1 MPLNRDEYFTAGWEL
16 GTFRNDSI
24 VCPRCGRRSNHPV
37 QGVCVECYQ
46 RGGPSQTCLQ
56 CGKGIGAR
64 KKQRK
69 GLCATCYTRQYTPK
83 TVQCRACEETRPHH
97 ADGLCSRCYT
107 RRRKQALKGK
117 SE

>member
-1 MPLNRDEYFTAGWEL
+1 MPLNRDEYFTAGFDV
-16 GTFRNDSI
+16 GNYTPDA
-24 VCPRCGRRSNHPV
+24 VCSRCGRRNHWPV

-46 RGGPSQTCLQ
+46 RGGPPRNCLQ
-56 CGKGIGAR
+56 CGKEIQVR

-69 GLCATCYTRQYTPK
+69 GLCTACYTRQYQPK
-83 TVQCRACEETRPHH
+83 TIECRACGQSRPHH

-107 RRRKQALKGK
+107 RRRKQALKEGK